1 MDLNEFRSFILDS
14 GLDVWTWIDMAISVA
29 SADHESEL
37 KKRRDGIVQR
47 LYAPVFARCLNCG
60 LQLSCGGTKCKG
72 RGSEDCE
79 THNQQKLEVGC
90 GEKMSGDEEQEEDG
104 DDVEERKILE
114 IKILLDD
121 ENQSERS
128 LIELLQRLVDM
139 NTTFKA
145 LKETDIGR
153 HVIRFR
159 KHSSN
164 EVRRLV
170 KILVRKWKDTVDE
183 WVRLNAPKED
193 STEFN
198 VQFSHQVMKSHSMKP
213 MTRAFT
219 MAWKHKTSVSCCLTP
234 PKAKLE
240 HNQMESDKL
249 GSAKKRLP
257 HQNYEETQHAKKQRT
272 SKVIN
277 FHNITNNGS
286 SVPIMKY
293 IVHGDDGRR
302 ELKRSGILG

>member
-1 MDLNEFRSFILDS
+1 MDLDEFRSFILDS

-29 SADHESEL
+29 SADHENEL
-37 KKRRDGIVQR
+37 RKRRDGIVQR

-60 LQLSCGGTKCKG
+60 LRLSCGGKKCRSG
-72 RGSEDCE
+72 DCE
-79 THNQQKLEVGC
+79 TNNQQKQEVGC
-90 GEKMSGDEEQEEDG
+90 GEKVHGDEEEEEEEEEEDG
-104 DDVEERKILE
+104 DDEQRKILE

-121 ENQSERS
+121 ENQSQRS

-145 LKETDIGR
+145 LKDTDIGR

-159 KHSSN
+159 KHSSD

-193 STEFN
+193 ATEFN
-198 VQFSHQVMKSHSMKP
+198 GDEKSLNQAHDKSGIK
-213 MTRAFT
+213 AQN
-219 MAWKHKTSVSCCLTP
+219 TSVSCCLTP
-234 PKAKLE
+234 SKAKPE
-240 HNQMESDKL
+240 HNQMESDKW

-257 HQNYEETQHAKKQRT
+257 DQSYEETQHAKKQRTT

-277 FHNITNNGS
+277 FHNITNNGG
-286 SVPIMKY
+286 SVP
-293 IVHGDDGRR
+293 VRNW
-302 ELKRSGILG
+302 

>member
-29 SADHESEL
+29 SADHENEL

-72 RGSEDCE
+72 RASDDCE
-79 THNQQKLEVGC
+79 THNQQKQEVGC
-90 GEKMSGDEEQEEDG
+90 GEKVHGDEEKEEEDEDG
-104 DDVEERKILE
+104 DDDEERKILE
-114 IKILLDD
+114 IKNLLDD
-121 ENQSERS
+121 ENQ
-128 LIELLQRLVDM
+128 
-139 NTTFKA
+139 
-145 LKETDIGR
+145 ETDIGR

-193 STEFN
+193 ATEFN
-198 VQFSHQVMKSHSMKP
+198 GDEKSINEAHDRSI
-213 MTRAFT
+213 RNGVEAQN
-219 MAWKHKTSVSCCLTP
+219 TSVSCCLTP
-234 PKAKLE
+234 SKAKLE
-240 HNQMESDKL
+240 HSQMESDKS

-257 HQNYEETQHAKKQRT
+257 HQNYEETQHGKKQRT
-272 SKVIN
+272 SKMIN

-302 ELKRSGILG
+302 ELKRGGILG

>member
-29 SADHESEL
+29 SADHENEL

-79 THNQQKLEVGC
+79 THNQQKQEVGC
-90 GEKMSGDEEQEEDG
+90 GEKMYGDEEQEEDG
-104 DDVEERKILE
+104 DDDEERKILE

-128 LIELLQRLVDM
+128 LMELLQRLVDM

-198 VQFSHQVMKSHSMKP
+198 GDEKSLNEAHDKSV
-213 MTRAFT
+213 RNGVEAQN
-219 MAWKHKTSVSCCLTP
+219 TSVSCCLTP

-240 HNQMESDKL
+240 HNQMESDKSD
-249 GSAKKRLP
+249 SAKKRLP

-293 IVHGDDGRR
+293 IVHGDDGKR
-302 ELKRSGILG
+302 ELKKGGILG